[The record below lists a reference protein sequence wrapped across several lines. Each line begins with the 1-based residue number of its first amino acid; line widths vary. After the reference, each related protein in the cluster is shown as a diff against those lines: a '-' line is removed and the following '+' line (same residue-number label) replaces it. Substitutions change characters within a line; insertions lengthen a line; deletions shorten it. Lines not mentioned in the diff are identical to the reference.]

1 MKQYAVW
8 LTPFVR
14 FCYRHRIPLLS
25 FSDEN
30 LNSLVESLEGET
42 SSSGKVKQN
51 NTVNL
56 TIDSILSFMAW
67 VQSSGSPFN
76 HRDLIG
82 LAESAPNIEITYGR
96 GSDGRAA
103 LKHNSHLVKS
113 TPLYSKVAMP
123 RSTITQIEDQI
134 FTECYQGDD
143 TSSVARVTI
152 SSVRMLAFLNYLHE
166 RRVFALWMFK
176 KTGLRPE
183 ELCTMRLSKNAK
195 VLETLLLYLPTRKRR
210 TDGPALR
217 TFKISLDGALTV
229 QHYIDARAVFLES
242 LGSARSEIYV
252 DSMLLTEQG
261 AALSAGS
268 LTKDFSRV
276 IQRAGLDDVRACLSM
291 LRHRFITLEI
301 MLHLKDISRSDR
313 PTRGM
318 INDAVVKSIEE
329 RIRKKTGH
337 KLGKSIWHYFDV
349 AFDMM
354 KFWGSVDK
362 TVAEV
367 NRLDDIED
375 KAKRLRV
382 KVRKDIERA
391 PWVEEEFAALRAEIA
406 TLRAQLG
413 VAN

>member
-1 MKQYAVW
+1 
-8 LTPFVR
+8 
-14 FCYRHRIPLLS
+14 
-25 FSDEN
+25 
-30 LNSLVESLEGET
+30 
-42 SSSGKVKQN
+42 
-51 NTVNL
+51 
-56 TIDSILSFMAW
+56 
-67 VQSSGSPFN
+67 
-76 HRDLIG
+76 
-82 LAESAPNIEITYGR
+82 
-96 GSDGRAA
+96 
-103 LKHNSHLVKS
+103 
-113 TPLYSKVAMP
+113 MP